1 LYTGNRGRET
11 VCFVIRAVPYKE
23 SSLIIDAL
31 SMDMGRIS
39 FVAKGARNVKSS
51 LKSMLQLFT
60 PLKVTLKG
68 LNNSLKTLVECS
80 PAGKQ
85 ITYLP
90 PTLFSALYVNELI
103 YFLYRIEDDST
114 GVFSAYVEALDNML
128 DERRV
133 EQSLRNFELTLLEE
147 LGVGVDFYH
156 EAGSDELIK
165 PHTWYFYRM
174 NHGFVPVDQEMISAN
189 ISIEDVYRGGDLLEI
204 LERHFTP
211 SSLRAAKR
219 ICRKNIQY
227 LLNGREIMSRKLYID
242 YLESSEKSDES
253 GNRNR

>member
-1 LYTGNRGRET
+1 MYTSNRGRET

-39 FVAKGARNVKSS
+39 FVAKGARNLKSN

-60 PLKVTLKG
+60 PLKVTLRG
-68 LNNSLKTLVECS
+68 LNNGLKTLVDCS

-90 PTLFSALYVNELI
+90 PTLFSALYVNELV

-133 EQSLRNFELTLLEE
+133 EMTLRNFELTLLEE

-156 EAGSDELIK
+156 EADSEQLIR

-174 NHGFVPVDQEMISAN
+174 HHGFVPVS
-189 ISIEDVYRGGDLLEI
+189 
-204 LERHFTP
+204 
-211 SSLRAAKR
+211 
-219 ICRKNIQY
+219 
-227 LLNGREIMSRKLYID
+227 
-242 YLESSEKSDES
+242 
-253 GNRNR
+253 

>member
-1 LYTGNRGRET
+1 MYTSNRGRET

-39 FVAKGARNVKSS
+39 FVAKGARNLKSN

-60 PLKVTLKG
+60 PLKVTLRG
-68 LNNSLKTLVECS
+68 LNNGLKTLVDCS

-90 PTLFSALYVNELI
+90 PTLFSALYVNELV

-133 EQSLRNFELTLLEE
+133 EMTLRNFELTLLEE

-156 EAGSDELIK
+156 EAGGIACSFLENARDIDAAL
-165 PHTWYFYRM
+165 
-174 NHGFVPVDQEMISAN
+174 HGALEAEFQFAEFVA
-189 ISIEDVYRGGDLLEI
+189 I
-204 LERHFTP
+204 LEHRTHACH
-211 SSLRAAKR
+211 LG
-219 ICRKNIQY
+219 NI
-227 LLNGREIMSRKLYID
+227 EVI
-242 YLESSEKSDES
+242 
-253 GNRNR
+253 